1 MIDDV
6 VVRIISLVPSVT
18 ETLSSWGHPP
28 IACTRFCE
36 RPDIEHVGGTKDPD
50 VVRIVQLRPD
60 LVVVDAE
67 ENRLED
73 YDALVGRGVNVFALH
88 VRSLYEVDKS
98 MTDLADRVGANWTRL
113 ALGDPRPAR
122 ARAFI
127 PIWRRPWIALGT
139 PTYGASL
146 LAHLGVAN
154 VFDAGERYPEVE
166 LADVVSRGAALF
178 KVRVRGTQMHSSLS
192 DRLPAINATVHMAR
206 LLDRMELPPGAP
218 ERMWPP
224 ELFLE
229 RLFLQLA
236 PRSDTG
242 GPPPLPAPGPYTGP
256 SAPPPWTP

>member
-139 PTYGASL
+139 PTYGTSL

-166 LADVVSRGAALF
+166 LADVVSRGADVVL
-178 KVRVRGTQMHSSLS
+178 
-192 DRLPAINATVHMAR
+192 
-206 LLDRMELPPGAP
+206 AP
-218 ERMWPP
+218 SEPYPFTKRQLP
-224 ELFLE
+224 ELEKIAPTLFVDGKDLFWWGNRTRDALS
-229 RLFLQLA
+229 RLADSLVTLQ
-236 PRSDTG
+236 
-242 GPPPLPAPGPYTGP
+242 
-256 SAPPPWTP
+256 